1 MTQVCEIDGLLL
13 SECEHGLK
21 ERRRK
26 ARLNAIVQVSPKKVA
41 HLEGCMHKGDD
52 EDFTKWG
59 EINAPG
65 AWIHL
70 CQTMP
75 LDGGVVSDLVTDAGS
90 VHGLQITHVCKHCR
104 NS

>member
-1 MTQVCEIDGLLL
+1 MSSRCEIDGLLI

-21 ERRRK
+21 ERKRK
-26 ARLNAIVQVSPKKVA
+26 ARLNAIVQVSPSHIA
-41 HLEGCMHKGDD
+41 HLGGCMHKGED

-59 EINAPG
+59 EITAPG

-75 LDGGVVSDLVTDAGS
+75 ADGGVVADLVTDAGS
-90 VHGLQITHVCKHCR
+90 VRGLAVTHVCKHCR
-104 NS
+104 DS